1 MYIPNYQIHNILKDF
16 THHLKNGRRRP
27 DAGRRLE
34 AVVNKV
40 AGTIMNRVTRI
51 GEEEARRRIRR
62 TGTGRPQSPSPVD
75 KHQPTT
81 FHYHTLDQH
90 HRKLKNHLCVE
101 DSRQLI
107 DRFFSLVDPAAD
119 DDASDE

>member
-34 AVVNKV
+34 TVVNKV
-40 AGTIMNRVTRI
+40 AGTIMDRVTRI

-62 TGTGRPQSPSPVD
+62 TGTNRPQPPSPVD

-107 DRFFSLVDPAAD
+107 DRFFSIVAPQDDQPA
-119 DDASDE
+119 DE

>member
-16 THHLKNGRRRP
+16 TQHLKNGRRGP
-27 DAGRRLE
+27 DAGHRLE
-34 AVVNKV
+34 TVVNKV

-51 GEEEARRRIRR
+51 GEEEARRRTRH
-62 TGTGRPQSPSPVD
+62 TGTGRPKAVSPVD
-75 KHQPTT
+75 KRQPTT

-90 HRKLKNHLCVE
+90 HRKVKNHLCVE

-107 DRFFSLVDPAAD
+107 DRFFSMVDTSD
-119 DDASDE
+119 DE